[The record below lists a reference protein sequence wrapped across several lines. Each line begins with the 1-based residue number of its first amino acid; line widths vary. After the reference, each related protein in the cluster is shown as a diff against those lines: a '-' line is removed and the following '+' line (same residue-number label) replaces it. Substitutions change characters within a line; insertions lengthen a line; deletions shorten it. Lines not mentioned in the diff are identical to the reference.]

1 MKVLLLRHGATAGN
15 ERRKYIGRTDEPL
28 SGQGIAQARA
38 LAERGIRVETTF
50 SAERG
55 TLAEAICPAEH
66 RTRAEAAFLGERG
79 TRAGAACPVPA
90 CVYVTPLIRTRQ
102 TAAILFPGAEQI
114 VVDDLRE
121 MDFGDFENRSAEEMA
136 EDAAYREWVEG
147 ECEGPCPGGESKADF
162 LRRVQEAF
170 ARVIAARMEAAS
182 SREPAVFVVHGGTIM
197 AVLEKYARPAMEFY
211 EGHVQNCQGI
221 VCTVLPGT
229 DGLPFVLGDIVKTQ
243 PPDRVPEA

>member
-1 MKVLLLRHGATAGN
+1 MKILLLRHGATAGN
-15 ERRKYIGRTDEPL
+15 EQRKYIGRTDEPL
-28 SGQGIAQARA
+28 SGQGIAQART
-38 LAERGIRVETTF
+38 LAERGIRVETVF

-55 TLAEAICPAEH
+55 I
-66 RTRAEAAFLGERG
+66 
-79 TRAGAACPVPA
+79 RAGTAWSVPA
-90 CVYVTPLIRTRQ
+90 CVYVTPLVRTRQ

-121 MDFGDFENRSAEEMA
+121 MDFGDFEDRSAEEMA

-162 LRRVQEAF
+162 SRRVQEAF

-197 AVLEKYARPAMEFY
+197 AVLEKYARPAMGFY

-229 DGLPFVLGDIVKTQ
+229 DGLPFVLGDVVRTE
-243 PPDRVPEA
+243 RS